1 MNPNNY
7 SWLSIPWNLWVG
19 NALII
24 LGVVAIVLGVIGIL
38 RFQRFTM
45 KVLASTKIDTV
56 AFILI
61 IFGVAFRAGF
71 SWFSLKALFL
81 LLMVLYIAPIVAGQ
95 TLSRARQDGE
105 A

>member
-7 SWLSIPWNLWVG
+7 NWLSLPWNYWVG

-24 LGVVAIVLGVIGIL
+24 LGVAAIILGVIGIL
-38 RFQRFTM
+38 RFKPFTM

-61 IFGVAFRAGF
+61 IFGVVFRAGL

-81 LLMVLYIAPIVAGQ
+81 LLIVLYLAPIVAGQ

-105 A
+105 D